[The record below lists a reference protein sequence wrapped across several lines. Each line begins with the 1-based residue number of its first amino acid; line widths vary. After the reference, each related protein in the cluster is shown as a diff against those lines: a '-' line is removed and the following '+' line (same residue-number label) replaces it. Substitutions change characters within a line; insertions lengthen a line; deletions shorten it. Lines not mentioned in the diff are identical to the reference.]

1 MLPNVILFKMLNYTL
16 INSRS
21 LNRLFEFV
29 RFSYLYLFEAY
40 QPDFTICHD
49 TNSKHKSLGCV
60 RFARKSYVLSAKSSE
75 LVVPP
80 QTAELF

>member
-1 MLPNVILFKMLNYTL
+1 MLPNVILLKMLKYTL
-16 INSRS
+16 INSRP

-29 RFSYLYLFEAY
+29 RFSFLYLF